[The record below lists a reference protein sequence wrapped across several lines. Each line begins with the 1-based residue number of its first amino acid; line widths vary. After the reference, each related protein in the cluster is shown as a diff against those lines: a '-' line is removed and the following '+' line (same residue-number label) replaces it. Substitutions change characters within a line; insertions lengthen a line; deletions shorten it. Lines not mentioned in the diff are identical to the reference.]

1 MTMEENENWHKEVFN
16 LPENH
21 GWTAKPGNKV
31 FIADRG
37 ALRFE
42 IPQDWLVEPSRK
54 SIKFRD
60 GKPPDDTMGLEV
72 TIFYAGYGM
81 NIDWSTL
88 PLHQLIKDVT
98 SDDAPARRGR
108 ASRRR
113 RRGLDD
119 TKRGSP
125 ITVKLGNLEMAW
137 IESEFFDPG
146 EKRPAHSLQAITRDP
161 QKSIHAL
168 LTMSYWPEDT
178 ERAKSVWNDV
188 LGTLKMGEHF
198 DSPLRGPGYNKG

>member
-1 MTMEENENWHKEVFN
+1 MSDQNWRKGVFD
-16 LPENH
+16 LPHDH

-42 IPQDWLVEPSRK
+42 IPQGWLVEPSRR
-54 SIKFRD
+54 SVKFRD
-60 GKPPDDTMGLEV
+60 APHPDDTMVLEV

-81 NIDWSTL
+81 NIDWSSL

-98 SDDAPARRGR
+98 SDDASTRRGR

-113 RRGLDD
+113 RGREG

-146 EKRPAHSLQAITRDP
+146 EKRPANSIQAITRDS

-168 LTMSYWPEDT
+168 LTLSHWPEDT
-178 ERAKSVWNDV
+178 QRAKSVWNDV

-198 DSPLRGPGYNKG
+198 DSPLRGPGYNGL